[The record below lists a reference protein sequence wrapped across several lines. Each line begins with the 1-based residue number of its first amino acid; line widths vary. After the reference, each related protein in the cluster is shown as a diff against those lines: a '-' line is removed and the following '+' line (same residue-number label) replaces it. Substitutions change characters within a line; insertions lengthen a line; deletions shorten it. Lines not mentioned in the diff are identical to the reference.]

1 MATMNISF
9 SDPTTTRR
17 DVGGQWTLQQCK
29 PACRDQN
36 PMDQDMGQAIK
47 ALQEAITQ
55 GMESG
60 EPLPFDPVAFK
71 LMMRERPIVK

>member
-1 MATMNISF
+1 
-9 SDPTTTRR
+9 
-17 DVGGQWTLQQCK
+17 
-29 PACRDQN
+29 
-36 PMDQDMGQAIK
+36 MDQDMGQAIK

-71 LMMRERPIVK
+71 LRMRERPIVK

>member
-1 MATMNISF
+1 MDSGRYSNAS
-9 SDPTTTRR
+9 P
-17 DVGGQWTLQQCK
+17 
-29 PACRDQN
+29 PCRDQN
-36 PMDQDMGQAIK
+36 PMDQDTGQAIK

-71 LMMRERPIVK
+71 LRMRERPIVK